1 MAKRSFKEKT
11 FGFGLAILI
20 ATFCA
25 LEIVLRPRKE
35 SGDENERPI

>member
-1 MAKRSFKEKT
+1 MAKRSLKEKT

-35 SGDENERPI
+35 GYKNERPV